1 MRTYVK
7 TLLVLI
13 AVILYS
19 PVVKAQSG
27 ESYGWEQAPR
37 YRGFISEGYVF
48 GTGDVKENRSFL
60 STSHGA
66 QITPELFVGGGVA
79 VNYWWDSESWSFP
92 LFVDTRVELH
102 KALRK
107 NFSP

>member
-19 PVVKAQSG
+19 PVVNAQSG

-60 STSHGA
+60 SLPMEYRSP
-66 QITPELFVGGGVA
+66 Q
-79 VNYWWDSESWSFP
+79 NYLS
-92 LFVDTRVELH
+92 VVV
-102 KALRK
+102 
-107 NFSP
+107 

>member
-37 YRGFISEGYVF
+37 YRGFISEGYV
-48 GTGDVKENRSFL
+48 V
-60 STSHGA
+60 
-66 QITPELFVGGGVA
+66 V
-79 VNYWWDSESWSFP
+79 
-92 LFVDTRVELH
+92 
-102 KALRK
+102 
-107 NFSP
+107 

>member
-1 MRTYVK
+1 MRIDNYNLIYIIMRTYVK

-66 QITPELFVGGGVA
+66 QITPEFLSVV
-79 VNYWWDSESWSFP
+79 V
-92 LFVDTRVELH
+92 
-102 KALRK
+102 
-107 NFSP
+107 